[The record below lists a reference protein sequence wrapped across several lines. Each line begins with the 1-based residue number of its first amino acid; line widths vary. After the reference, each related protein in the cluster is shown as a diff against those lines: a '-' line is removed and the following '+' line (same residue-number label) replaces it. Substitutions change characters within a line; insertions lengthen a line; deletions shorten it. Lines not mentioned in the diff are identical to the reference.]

1 MNKSIL
7 RRMNRFH
14 IYIVA
19 ILALAGIM
27 TSCSKDETKSLAVP
41 SRSIIVAMPGDVGS
55 TTFDSSNITSLT
67 PTSVPNGWEVVNID
81 MYSATITVK
90 APETFENEEVESGT
104 LTLRGYTPT
113 GNTKTVDIY
122 LAIVP
127 SEVDYTNAPA
137 NCYVACKPKTRYI
150 FDPMR
155 GGNGSVELATA
166 KVKLLWQNEKS
177 LIKYLDMRDGRAM
190 FYIAPDEDDDGNELD
205 VVVPGNALIGAYDAN
220 DNLIWSWH
228 IWVTN
233 NDPMAAENTFTIGG
247 VTMMDHNLGADTNN
261 EGNTDGDAIGRSYGM
276 YYQWG
281 RKDPLVGSNY
291 WNFDYNYDAMIYNY
305 NDTEIRIGYVES
317 SEGGSIEWTNE
328 NPNNIVIGNPD
339 NDYDWLYDS
348 HDNALWNAELKSNND
363 PCPAGWR
370 VPSIDLFET
379 LTIAAADD
387 AMMWEKAQKMY
398 GWWLEDTATGETHFF
413 SAAGRRNYLD
423 GRLDNMNTNE
433 ELPVPWSG
441 YYWSATTDGN
451 NAKALYFNLNTNTRT
466 WNGIETAR
474 SMQRANAMP
483 VRCVRE

>member
-1 MNKSIL
+1 MK
-7 RRMNRFH
+7 RFH

-27 TSCSKDETKSLAVP
+27 TSCSQDETKSIAVP
-41 SRSIIVAMPGDVGS
+41 SRSIIVAMPGEVGS
-55 TTFDSSNITSLT
+55 TTFDSKNITSLT
-67 PTSVPNGWEVVNID
+67 PTSVPEGWEVVNID

-90 APETFENEEVESGT
+90 APETFDNKEVESGT
-104 LTLRGYTPT
+104 LTLKGYTPT
-113 GNTKTVDIY
+113 GNTKSVDVY

-127 SEVDYTNAPA
+127 NEVDFRDAPA
-137 NCYVACKPKTRYI
+137 NCYVACKPKTRYM

-166 KVKLLWQNEKS
+166 KVKLLWQNKAG
-177 LIKYLDMRDGRAM
+177 LIKYLDMRDGCAM
-190 FYIAPDEDDDGNELD
+190 FYIVPDKDDDGNELD
-205 VVVPGNALIGAYDAN
+205 AVVPGNALIGAYDAN

-233 NDPMAAENTFTIGG
+233 NDPMSDENTFTIGG
-247 VTMMDHNLGADTNN
+247 VTMMNHNLGADTNN
-261 EGNTDGDAIGRSYGM
+261 EGKTDKDNIGRSYGM

-281 RKDPLVGSNY
+281 RKEPLVGPND
-291 WNFDYNYDAMIYNY
+291 WNFSLNYDDVLYDYNDYNTY
-305 NDTEIRIGYVES
+305 IGYVKS

-328 NPNNIVIGNPD
+328 NPNNVVIGNPD
-339 NDYDWLYDS
+339 NDFDWLNNG
-348 HDNALWNAELKSNND
+348 HDDALWSAINKTNND
-363 PCPAGWR
+363 PCPAGWH
-370 VPSIDLFET
+370 VPSIELFET

-387 AMMWEKAQKMY
+387 AMMWEEAQKMY
-398 GWWLEDTATGETHFF
+398 GWWLEDTATGDAHFF

-451 NAKALYFNLNTNTRT
+451 YAKALYFNLNTNTRT